1 VFIMRGDF
9 MASVFS
15 FQAVSDG
22 IVMNFRD
29 GSTFGNIKKA
39 VGLHAAEA
47 SDFFTGVNL
56 YLNLSGLELAYEQL
70 EELMDLVKNYNQ
82 VNKIYFTAKKIET
95 AEKTNEN
102 TSEAVIINRTLRS
115 GQRVKHQANVVIVGD
130 VNPGAEVI
138 AGGDVIVFGRLRGV
152 VHAGA
157 SGSKDAQVAALMLD
171 PTQLRI
177 ASLIARS
184 PDDSDSSKLQAERAF
199 IDDDQ
204 IIVEK
209 I

>member
-1 VFIMRGDF
+1 

-22 IVMNFRD
+22 IVMNFRN

-39 VGLHAAEA
+39 VSLHAAEA

-56 YLNLSGLELAYEQL
+56 YLNLSGLELAFEQL
-70 EELMDLVKNYNQ
+70 EELMEIVQNYKQ
-82 VNKIYFTAKKIET
+82 VNKIYFTARKIT
-95 AEKTNEN
+95 AEEKNDDQI
-102 TSEAVIINRTLRS
+102 SDAVIINRTLRS

-138 AGGDVIVFGRLRGV
+138 AGGDIIVFGRLRGV

-157 SGSKDAQVAALMLD
+157 GGSKASQVAALKLN

-199 IDDDQ
+199 IEDDK
-204 IIVEK
+204 IVVEK

>member
-1 VFIMRGDF
+1 

-29 GSTFGNIKKA
+29 GSTFGSIKKA
-39 VGLHAAEA
+39 VNLHAAEA

-70 EELMDLVKNYNQ
+70 EELMQIVKKYNK
-82 VNKIYFTAKKIET
+82 VNKIYFTAKKIEK
-95 AEKTNEN
+95 EIKSSEN
-102 TSEAVIINRTLRS
+102 SSEAVIINRTLRS

-138 AGGDVIVFGRLRGV
+138 AGGDIIVFGRLRGV

-157 SGSKDAQVAALMLD
+157 SGSKEVQVAALKLD

-199 IDDDQ
+199 IENDQ

>member
-1 VFIMRGDF
+1 

-22 IVMNFRD
+22 IVMNFRS
-29 GSTFGNIKKA
+29 GSSFGSIKKA
-39 VGLHAAEA
+39 VSLHAAEA
-47 SDFFTGVNL
+47 ADFFTGVNL
-56 YLNLSGLELAYEQL
+56 YLNLSGLELSYNQL
-70 EELMDLVKNYNQ
+70 EELMEIVKNYNQ
-82 VNKIYFTAKKIET
+82 VNKIYFTARKIEKE
-95 AEKTNEN
+95 EKSNN
-102 TSEAVIINRTLRS
+102 NSEAVIINRTLRS

-138 AGGDVIVFGRLRGV
+138 AGGDIIVFGRLRGV

-157 SGSKDAQVAALMLD
+157 GGSKDSQVAALKLN

-184 PDDSDSSKLQAERAF
+184 PDDSDNSKLQAERAY
-199 IDDDQ
+199 IKEDQ
-204 IIVEK
+204 IMVEK

>member
-1 VFIMRGDF
+1 

-22 IVMNFRD
+22 IVMNFRS
-29 GSTFGNIKKA
+29 GSSFGSIKKA
-39 VGLHAAEA
+39 VSLHAAEA
-47 SDFFTGVNL
+47 ADFFTGVNL
-56 YLNLSGLELAYEQL
+56 YLNLSGLELSYNQL
-70 EELMDLVKNYNQ
+70 EELMEIVKNYNQ
-82 VNKIYFTAKKIET
+82 VNKIYFTARKIEKE
-95 AEKTNEN
+95 EKSNN
-102 TSEAVIINRTLRS
+102 NSEAVIINRTLRS

-138 AGGDVIVFGRLRGV
+138 AGGDIIVFGRLRGV

-157 SGSKDAQVAALMLD
+157 GGSKESQVAALKLN

-199 IDDDQ
+199 IENDQ

>member
-1 VFIMRGDF
+1 

-29 GSTFGNIKKA
+29 GSTFGSIKQA
-39 VGLHAAEA
+39 VSLHTAEA

-70 EELMDLVKNYNQ
+70 EELMEIVKGYNQ
-82 VNKIYFTAKKIET
+82 VNKIYFTARKIEKE
-95 AEKTNEN
+95 EKNEEHY
-102 TSEAVIINRTLRS
+102 SDAVIINRTLRS

-138 AGGDVIVFGRLRGV
+138 AGGDIIVFGRLRGV

-157 SGSKDAQVAALMLD
+157 GGSKDSQVAALKLN

-177 ASLIARS
+177 SSLIARS
-184 PDDSDSSKLQAERAF
+184 PDNSDSSKLQAERAY
-199 IDDDQ
+199 IENDQ
-204 IIVEK
+204 IMVEK

>member
-1 VFIMRGDF
+1 

-22 IVMNFRD
+22 VVMNFRD
-29 GSTFGNIKKA
+29 GSSFGSIKKA
-39 VGLHAAEA
+39 ISLHAAEA
-47 SDFFTGVNL
+47 ADFFTGVNL

-70 EELMDLVKNYNQ
+70 EELMEIVKKYNQ
-82 VNKIYFTAKKIET
+82 VNKIYFTAKKIEKE
-95 AEKTNEN
+95 EKDV
-102 TSEAVIINRTLRS
+102 SDSKAVIINRTLRS

-130 VNPGAEVI
+130 INPGAEVI

-157 SGSKDAQVAALMLD
+157 SGREESQVAALKLN

-184 PDDSDSSKLQAERAF
+184 PDDNDSSKLEAERAY
-199 IDDDQ
+199 IEDDQ
-204 IIVEK
+204 IMVEK

>member
-1 VFIMRGDF
+1 

-29 GSTFGNIKKA
+29 GSTFGSIKKA
-39 VGLHAAEA
+39 VNLHAAEA

-70 EELMDLVKNYNQ
+70 EELMQIVKKYNR
-82 VNKIYFTAKKIET
+82 VNKIYFTARKIEKE
-95 AEKTNEN
+95 EKASDNK
-102 TSEAVIINRTLRS
+102 SEAVIINRTLRS

-138 AGGDVIVFGRLRGV
+138 AGGDIIVFGRLRGV

-157 SGSKDAQVAALMLD
+157 GGRKDSQVAALKLN

-184 PDDSDSSKLQAERAF
+184 PDDSDGSKLQAERAF
-199 IDDDQ
+199 IENDQ
-204 IIVEK
+204 IIVDK

>member
-1 VFIMRGDF
+1 

-22 IVMNFRD
+22 IVMNFRS
-29 GSTFGNIKKA
+29 GSTFGSIKKA
-39 VGLHAAEA
+39 VSLHASEA

-70 EELMDLVKNYNQ
+70 EELMEIVQNYNR
-82 VNKIYFTAKKIET
+82 VNKIYFTAREIKKE
-95 AEKTNEN
+95 EKKDNQN
-102 TSEAVIINRTLRS
+102 SEAVIINRTLRS
-115 GQRVKHQANVVIVGD
+115 GQRVKHQNNVVIVGD

-138 AGGDVIVFGRLRGV
+138 AGGDIIVFGRLRGV

-157 SGSKDAQVAALMLD
+157 GGRKDSQVVALKLD

-199 IDDDQ
+199 VEDDQ
-204 IIVEK
+204 IMVEK

>member
-1 VFIMRGDF
+1 

-22 IVMNFRD
+22 VVMNFRD
-29 GSTFGNIKKA
+29 GSTFGKIKEA
-39 VGLHAAEA
+39 VNLHSAEA
-47 SDFFTGVNL
+47 SDFFRGVNL

-70 EELMDLVKNYNQ
+70 EELMEITQKYNH
-82 VNKIYFTAKKIET
+82 VNKIYFTAKKIKQE
-95 AEKTNEN
+95 EKEEANY
-102 TSEAVIINRTLRS
+102 SDAVIINRTLRS
-115 GQRVKHQANVVIVGD
+115 GQRVKYQSSVVIVGD

-157 SGSKDAQVAALMLD
+157 GGRQDSQVAALKLD

-177 ASLIARS
+177 ASFIARS
-184 PDDSDSSKLQAERAF
+184 PDESNNSELEAERAF
-199 IDDDQ
+199 IDSDQ

>member
-1 VFIMRGDF
+1 

-22 IVMNFRD
+22 IVMNFRN
-29 GSTFGNIKKA
+29 GSTFGSIKKA
-39 VGLHAAEA
+39 INLHASEA

-70 EELMDLVKNYNQ
+70 EELMEIVKKYNR
-82 VNKIYFTAKKIET
+82 VNKIYFTARKIKADQKKDEQQ
-95 AEKTNEN
+95 
-102 TSEAVIINRTLRS
+102 SDAVIINRTLRS
-115 GQRVKHQANVVIVGD
+115 GQFVKHQGNVVIVGD

-138 AGGDVIVFGRLRGV
+138 AGGDIIVFGRLRGV

-157 SGSKDAQVAALMLD
+157 GGSKESQVAALKLN

-184 PDDSDSSKLQAERAF
+184 PDDSDSSKLQAERAY
-199 IDDDQ
+199 IKEDQ
-204 IIVEK
+204 IMVEK

>member
-1 VFIMRGDF
+1 

-22 IVMNFRD
+22 IVMNFRN

-39 VGLHAAEA
+39 VSLHAAEA

-56 YLNLSGLELAYEQL
+56 YLNLSGLELAFEQL
-70 EELMDLVKNYNQ
+70 EELMEIVQNYKQ
-82 VNKIYFTAKKIET
+82 VNKIYFTARKIT
-95 AEKTNEN
+95 AEEKNDDQI
-102 TSEAVIINRTLRS
+102 SDAVIINRTLRS

-138 AGGDVIVFGRLRGV
+138 AGGDIIVFGRLRGV

-157 SGSKDAQVAALMLD
+157 GGSKDSQVAALKLN

-199 IDDDQ
+199 IEDDK
-204 IIVEK
+204 IVVEK

>member
-1 VFIMRGDF
+1 MS
-9 MASVFS
+9 SVFS

-29 GSTFGNIKKA
+29 GSTFGSIKKA
-39 VGLHAAEA
+39 VTLHASEA
-47 SDFFTGVNL
+47 SGFFTGVNL

-70 EELMDLVKNYNQ
+70 EELMKIVRNYKK
-82 VNKIYFTAKKIET
+82 VNKIYFTARKIKEEKKVNIN
-95 AEKTNEN
+95 K
-102 TSEAVIINRTLRS
+102 SKAVIINRTLRS
-115 GQRVKHQANVVIVGD
+115 GQQIKNQNSVVIVGD

-138 AGGDVIVFGRLRGV
+138 AGGDIIVFGRLRGV

-157 SGSKDAQVAALMLD
+157 GGNQSSQVAALKLD

-177 ASLIARS
+177 ASSIARS
-184 PDDSDSSKLQAERAF
+184 PDDSNDSSEMLPERAF
-199 IDDDQ
+199 MNEESIM
-204 IIVEK
+204 VEK

>member
-1 VFIMRGDF
+1 

-22 IVMNFRD
+22 IVMNFRS
-29 GSTFGNIKKA
+29 GSTFGSIKKA
-39 VGLHAAEA
+39 VSLHAAEA

-56 YLNLSGLELAYEQL
+56 YLNLSGLELAFEQL
-70 EELMDLVKNYNQ
+70 EELMEIVTNYNR
-82 VNKIYFTAKKIET
+82 VNKIYFTARKIK
-95 AEKTNEN
+95 AEKKADVQQ
-102 TSEAVIINRTLRS
+102 SEAVIINRTLRS
-115 GQRVKHQANVVIVGD
+115 GQLVKHQGNVVIVGD

-138 AGGDVIVFGRLRGV
+138 AGGDIIVFGRLKGV

-157 SGSKDAQVAALMLD
+157 GGSKDSQVAALQLD

-184 PDDSDSSKLQAERAF
+184 PDDSNSKELQAERAF
-199 IDDDQ
+199 IEDDS
-204 IIVEK
+204 IMVEK

>member
-1 VFIMRGDF
+1 

-39 VGLHAAEA
+39 VSLHAAEA

-70 EELMDLVKNYNQ
+70 EELMEIVTNYNQ
-82 VNKIYFTAKKIET
+82 VNKIYFTARKIEKE
-95 AEKTNEN
+95 EKNDEQL
-102 TSEAVIINRTLRS
+102 SDAVIINRTLRS

-138 AGGDVIVFGRLRGV
+138 AGGDIIVFGRLRGV

-157 SGSKDAQVAALMLD
+157 GGSKDSQVAALKLD

-199 IDDDQ
+199 IEDDQ
-204 IIVEK
+204 IMVEK

>member
-1 VFIMRGDF
+1 

-29 GSTFGNIKKA
+29 GSTFGSIKKA
-39 VGLHAAEA
+39 VNLHAAEA

-56 YLNLSGLELAYEQL
+56 YLNLSGLELAFEQL
-70 EELMDLVKNYNQ
+70 EELMQIVRKYNQ
-82 VNKIYFTAKKIET
+82 VNKIYFTARKIERE
-95 AEKTNEN
+95 EKKLDNK
-102 TSEAVIINRTLRS
+102 SEAVIINRTLRS

-138 AGGDVIVFGRLRGV
+138 AGGDIIVFGRLRGV

-157 SGSKDAQVAALMLD
+157 GGSKEAQVAALKLN

-199 IDDDQ
+199 IENDQ

>member
-1 VFIMRGDF
+1 MRRDF

-29 GSTFGNIKKA
+29 GSTFGSIKKA
-39 VGLHAAEA
+39 VNLHAAEA
-47 SDFFTGVNL
+47 SGFFTGVNL

-70 EELMDLVKNYNQ
+70 EELMKIVRKYNQ
-82 VNKIYFTAKKIET
+82 VNKIYFTAKKIEKE
-95 AEKTNEN
+95 EKISESS
-102 TSEAVIINRTLRS
+102 SEAVIINRTLRS
-115 GQRVKHQANVVIVGD
+115 GQRVKHQANIVIVGD
-130 VNPGAEVI
+130 VNPGAEII
-138 AGGDVIVFGRLRGV
+138 AGGDIIVFGRLRGV

-157 SGSKDAQVAALMLD
+157 GGSKDAQVAALKLD

-184 PDDSDSSKLQAERAF
+184 PDDIDSSKLQAERAF
-199 IDDDQ
+199 IDNDQ

>member
-1 VFIMRGDF
+1 

-22 IVMNFRD
+22 IVMNFRS
-29 GSTFGNIKKA
+29 GSSFGSIKKA
-39 VGLHAAEA
+39 VSLHAAEA
-47 SDFFTGVNL
+47 ADFFTGVNL
-56 YLNLSGLELAYEQL
+56 YLNLSGLELAYDQL
-70 EELMDLVKNYNQ
+70 EELMEIVKNYNR
-82 VNKIYFTAKKIET
+82 VNKIYFTARKIEKE
-95 AEKTNEN
+95 EKNDN
-102 TSEAVIINRTLRS
+102 QNSEAVIINRTLRS

-138 AGGDVIVFGRLRGV
+138 AGGDIIVFGRLRGV

-157 SGSKDAQVAALMLD
+157 GGSKDSQVAALKLD

-184 PDDSDSSKLQAERAF
+184 PDDSDSSKLQAERAY
-199 IDDDQ
+199 IEDDQ
-204 IIVEK
+204 IMVEK

>member
-1 VFIMRGDF
+1 

-22 IVMNFRD
+22 IVMNFRS
-29 GSTFGNIKKA
+29 GSSFGSIKKA
-39 VGLHAAEA
+39 VSLHAAEA
-47 SDFFTGVNL
+47 ADFFTGVNL
-56 YLNLSGLELAYEQL
+56 YLNLSGLELSYNQL
-70 EELMDLVKNYNQ
+70 EELMEIVKNYNQ
-82 VNKIYFTAKKIET
+82 VNKIYFTARKIEKE
-95 AEKTNEN
+95 EKSNKN
-102 TSEAVIINRTLRS
+102 SEAVIINRTLRS

-138 AGGDVIVFGRLRGV
+138 AGGDIIVFGRLRGV

-157 SGSKDAQVAALMLD
+157 GGSKDSQVAALKLN

-184 PDDSDSSKLQAERAF
+184 PDDSDNSKLQAERAY
-199 IDDDQ
+199 IENDQ
-204 IIVEK
+204 IMVEK

>member
-1 VFIMRGDF
+1 

-29 GSTFGNIKKA
+29 GSSFGSIKKA
-39 VGLHAAEA
+39 VNLHAAEA

-56 YLNLSGLELAYEQL
+56 YLNLSGLELAIEQL
-70 EELMDLVKNYNQ
+70 EELMEIVKQYNQ
-82 VNKIYFTAKKIET
+82 VNKIYFTARKINKEKKADEH
-95 AEKTNEN
+95 N
-102 TSEAVIINRTLRS
+102 SDAVIINRTLRS
-115 GQRVKHQANVVIVGD
+115 GQRVKHQSNIVIVGD

-157 SGSKDAQVAALMLD
+157 SGSLEAQVAALKLD

-177 ASLIARS
+177 AALIARS
-184 PDDSDSSKLQAERAF
+184 PDDSDSAKLQAERAF
-199 IDDDQ
+199 IEDNQ

>member
-1 VFIMRGDF
+1 

-39 VGLHAAEA
+39 VSLHAAEA

-70 EELMDLVKNYNQ
+70 EELMEIVKNYNQ
-82 VNKIYFTAKKIET
+82 VNKIYFTARKIET
-95 AEKTNEN
+95 EEKMDAQQ
-102 TSEAVIINRTLRS
+102 SDAVIINRTLRS

-138 AGGDVIVFGRLRGV
+138 AGGDIIVFGRLRGV

-157 SGSKDAQVAALMLD
+157 GGSKDSQVAALKLN

-199 IDDDQ
+199 IEEDQ
-204 IIVEK
+204 IMVEK

>member
-1 VFIMRGDF
+1 

-29 GSTFGNIKKA
+29 GSTFGSIKKA
-39 VGLHAAEA
+39 VNLHAAEA

-70 EELMDLVKNYNQ
+70 EELMQIVKKYNQ
-82 VNKIYFTAKKIET
+82 VNKIYFTAKKIE
-95 AEKTNEN
+95 AEEN
-102 TSEAVIINRTLRS
+102 NLESSSEAVIINRTLRS

-138 AGGDVIVFGRLRGV
+138 AGGDIIVFGRLRGV

-157 SGSKDAQVAALMLD
+157 GGNKEAQVAALKLD

-177 ASLIARS
+177 ASFIARS
-184 PDDSDSSKLQAERAF
+184 PDDNDSSKLQAERAF
-199 IDDDQ
+199 IENDQ

>member
-1 VFIMRGDF
+1 

-22 IVMNFRD
+22 IVMNFRES
-29 GSTFGNIKKA
+29 STFGSIKKA
-39 VGLHAAEA
+39 VSLHAAEA

-70 EELMDLVKNYNQ
+70 EELMEIVKNYNQ
-82 VNKIYFTAKKIET
+82 VNKIYFTARKIKE
-95 AEKTNEN
+95 EK
-102 TSEAVIINRTLRS
+102 SEDNYSDAVIINRTLRS
-115 GQRVKHQANVVIVGD
+115 GQRVKHQANIVIVGD

-138 AGGDVIVFGRLRGV
+138 AGGDIIVFGRLRGV

-157 SGSKDAQVAALMLD
+157 GGSKDSQVAALKLD

-184 PDDSDSSKLQAERAF
+184 PDDSDSSKLQAERAY
-199 IDDDQ
+199 IEDDQ
-204 IIVEK
+204 IVVEK

>member
-1 VFIMRGDF
+1 

>member
-1 VFIMRGDF
+1 

-29 GSTFGNIKKA
+29 GSTFGSIKKA
-39 VGLHAAEA
+39 VSLHAAEA

-70 EELMDLVKNYNQ
+70 EELMEIVKNYNQ
-82 VNKIYFTAKKIET
+82 VNKIYFTARKIKK
-95 AEKTNEN
+95 EKSEEN
-102 TSEAVIINRTLRS
+102 YSDAVIINRTLRS

-138 AGGDVIVFGRLRGV
+138 AGGDIIVFGRLRGV

-157 SGSKDAQVAALMLD
+157 GGSKDSQVAALQLD

-184 PDDSDSSKLQAERAF
+184 PDDSDSSKLQAERAY
-199 IDDDQ
+199 IENDQ
-204 IIVEK
+204 IVVEK

>member
-1 VFIMRGDF
+1 MS
-9 MASVFS
+9 SVFS

-22 IVMNFRD
+22 VVMNFRE
-29 GSTFGNIKKA
+29 GSTFGSIKKA
-39 VGLHAAEA
+39 VGLHASEA

-70 EELMDLVKNYNQ
+70 DELMDIVQNYRK
-82 VNKIYFTAKKIET
+82 VNKIYFTARKIKE
-95 AEKTNEN
+95 EKNEN
-102 TSEAVIINRTLRS
+102 INKSKAVIINRTLRS
-115 GQRVKHQANVVIVGD
+115 GQQIKNQNSVVIVGD

-138 AGGDVIVFGRLRGV
+138 SGGDIIVFGRLRGV

-157 SGSKDAQVAALMLD
+157 GGNQDSQVAALKLN

-177 ASLIARS
+177 ASSIARS
-184 PDDSDSSKLQAERAF
+184 PDDNGNSELQPERAF
-199 IDDDQ
+199 IDDDG

>member
-1 VFIMRGDF
+1 

-39 VGLHAAEA
+39 VSLHAAEA

-56 YLNLSGLELAYEQL
+56 YLNLSGLELAFEQL
-70 EELMDLVKNYNQ
+70 EELMEIVKNYNQ
-82 VNKIYFTAKKIET
+82 VNKIYFTARKIQTE
-95 AEKTNEN
+95 EKMDEQL
-102 TSEAVIINRTLRS
+102 SDAVIINRTLRS

-138 AGGDVIVFGRLRGV
+138 AGGDIIVFGRLRGV

-157 SGSKDAQVAALMLD
+157 GGSKDSQVAALKLN

-177 ASLIARS
+177 ASFIARS

-199 IDDDQ
+199 IENDQ
-204 IIVEK
+204 IMVEK

>member
-1 VFIMRGDF
+1 

-22 IVMNFRD
+22 IVMNFRS
-29 GSTFGNIKKA
+29 GSTFGSIKKA
-39 VGLHAAEA
+39 VSLHAAEA

-56 YLNLSGLELAYEQL
+56 YLNLSGLELAFEQL
-70 EELMDLVKNYNQ
+70 EELMEIVTNYNR
-82 VNKIYFTAKKIET
+82 VNKIYFTARKIEP
-95 AEKTNEN
+95 EKKADDQQ
-102 TSEAVIINRTLRS
+102 SEAVIINRTLRS
-115 GQRVKHQANVVIVGD
+115 GQLVKHQGNIVIVGD

-138 AGGDVIVFGRLRGV
+138 AGGDIIVFGRVKGV

-157 SGSKDAQVAALMLD
+157 GGSKDSQVAALQLD

-184 PDDSDSSKLQAERAF
+184 PDDSNSKELQAERAY
-199 IDDDQ
+199 IKDDS
-204 IIVEK
+204 IMVEK

>member
-1 VFIMRGDF
+1 

-29 GSTFGNIKKA
+29 GSTFGSIKQA
-39 VGLHAAEA
+39 VSLHTAEA

-70 EELMDLVKNYNQ
+70 EELMEIVKGYNQ
-82 VNKIYFTAKKIET
+82 VNKIYFTARKIKKE
-95 AEKTNEN
+95 EKSEEN
-102 TSEAVIINRTLRS
+102 YSDAVIINRTLRS

-138 AGGDVIVFGRLRGV
+138 AGGDIIVFGRLRGV

-157 SGSKDAQVAALMLD
+157 GGSKDSQVAALKLN

-177 ASLIARS
+177 SSLIARS
-184 PDDSDSSKLQAERAF
+184 PDDSDSSKLQAERAY
-199 IDDDQ
+199 IENDQ
-204 IIVEK
+204 IMVEK

>member
-1 VFIMRGDF
+1 

-29 GSTFGNIKKA
+29 GSTFGSIKKA
-39 VGLHAAEA
+39 INIHAAEA
-47 SDFFTGVNL
+47 ADFFKGVNL

-70 EELMDLVKNYNQ
+70 EELMEIVKKYNK
-82 VNKIYFTAKKIET
+82 VNKIYFTAKKIE
-95 AEKTNEN
+95 EKKESQNKD
-102 TSEAVIINRTLRS
+102 SEAVIINRTLRS
-115 GQRVKHQANVVIVGD
+115 GQRVKYQGNVVIVGD
-130 VNPGAEVI
+130 INPGAEVI
-138 AGGDVIVFGRLRGV
+138 AGKNIIVFGRLRGV

-157 SGSKDAQVAALMLD
+157 SGSRDSQVAAIKLN

-184 PDDSDSSKLQAERAF
+184 PDDDNDSDLQAERAY
-199 IDDDQ
+199 IKDDQ
-204 IIVEK
+204 IVVEK

>member
-1 VFIMRGDF
+1 

-22 IVMNFRD
+22 IVMNFRN
-29 GSTFGNIKKA
+29 GSTFGSIKKA
-39 VGLHAAEA
+39 VSLHASEA

-70 EELMDLVKNYNQ
+70 EELMDIVKNYNR
-82 VNKIYFTAKKIET
+82 VNKIYFTAKKIKPEQKKD
-95 AEKTNEN
+95 EKQ
-102 TSEAVIINRTLRS
+102 SDAVIINRTLRS
-115 GQRVKHQANVVIVGD
+115 GQLVKHQGNVVIVGD

-138 AGGDVIVFGRLRGV
+138 AGGDIIVFGRLRGV

-157 SGSKDAQVAALMLD
+157 GGSKESQVAALKLN

-184 PDDSDSSKLQAERAF
+184 PDDSDSSKLQAERAY
-199 IDDDQ
+199 IKEEQ
-204 IIVEK
+204 IMVEK

>member
-1 VFIMRGDF
+1 
-9 MASVFS
+9 
-15 FQAVSDG
+15 
-22 IVMNFRD
+22 MNFRD
-29 GSTFGNIKKA
+29 GSTFGSIKKA
-39 VGLHAAEA
+39 VNFHAAEA

-56 YLNLSGLELAYEQL
+56 YLNLSGLELAYDQL
-70 EELMDLVKNYNQ
+70 EELMQIVKKYNR
-82 VNKIYFTAKKIET
+82 VNKIYFTARKIEKE
-95 AEKTNEN
+95 EKSSEN
-102 TSEAVIINRTLRS
+102 SSEAVIINRTLRS

-138 AGGDVIVFGRLRGV
+138 AGGDIIVFGRLRGV

-157 SGSKDAQVAALMLD
+157 GGSKEAQVAALKLN

-199 IDDDQ
+199 IENDQ

>member
-1 VFIMRGDF
+1 

-22 IVMNFRD
+22 IVMNFRS
-29 GSTFGNIKKA
+29 GSSFGRIKKA
-39 VGLHAAEA
+39 VSLHAAEA
-47 SDFFTGVNL
+47 ADFFTGVNL
-56 YLNLSGLELAYEQL
+56 YLNLSGLELAYDQL
-70 EELMDLVKNYNQ
+70 EELMEIVKNYNR
-82 VNKIYFTAKKIET
+82 VNKIYFTARKIEKE
-95 AEKTNEN
+95 EKNDN
-102 TSEAVIINRTLRS
+102 QNSEAVIINRTLRS

-138 AGGDVIVFGRLRGV
+138 AGGDIIVFGRLRGV

-157 SGSKDAQVAALMLD
+157 GGSKDSQVAALKLD

-184 PDDSDSSKLQAERAF
+184 PDDSDSSKLQAERAY
-199 IDDDQ
+199 IEDDQ
-204 IIVEK
+204 IMVEK

>member
-1 VFIMRGDF
+1 

-22 IVMNFRD
+22 IVMNFRK
-29 GSTFGNIKKA
+29 GSSFSNLKKA
-39 VGLHAAEA
+39 IKLHALEA
-47 SDFFTGVNL
+47 ADFFEGINL
-56 YLNLSGLELAYEQL
+56 YLNLSGLELTYTELA
-70 EELMDLVKNYNQ
+70 ELMEIVKNYNQ
-82 VNKIYFTAKKIET
+82 VNKIYFTAKNKK
-95 AEKTNEN
+95 EKKKKEN
-102 TSEAVIINRTLRS
+102 PEAVIINRTLRS
-115 GQRVKHQANVVIVGD
+115 GQRLKHHSSVVIVGD

-138 AGGDVIVFGRLRGV
+138 AGGDIIVFGKIRGV

-157 SGSKDAQVAALMLD
+157 GGNDKAQIVARKLN

-184 PDDSDSSKLQAERAF
+184 PDDDSSGLEAERACVNEG
-199 IDDDQ
+199 Q
-204 IIVEK
+204 IMVNK

>member
-1 VFIMRGDF
+1 

-22 IVMNFRD
+22 IVMNFRE

-56 YLNLSGLELAYEQL
+56 YLNLSGLELAFEQL
-70 EELMDLVKNYNQ
+70 EELMNLVKNYNQ

-95 AEKTNEN
+95 EEKNKES

-138 AGGDVIVFGRLRGV
+138 AGGDIIVFGRLRGV

-157 SGSKDAQVAALMLD
+157 GGSKEAQVAALMLD

-199 IDDDQ
+199 IEEDQ

>member
-1 VFIMRGDF
+1 

-29 GSTFGNIKKA
+29 GSTFGSIKKA
-39 VGLHAAEA
+39 INLHSSEAA
-47 SDFFTGVNL
+47 DFFTGVNL

-70 EELMDLVKNYNQ
+70 EELMEIVKKYNK
-82 VNKIYFTAKKIET
+82 VNKIYFTARKIKKE
-95 AEKTNEN
+95 EKNN
-102 TSEAVIINRTLRS
+102 SQQSEAVIINRTLRS
-115 GQRVKHQANVVIVGD
+115 GQIVKHQGNIVIVGD
-130 VNPGAEVI
+130 VNPGAEII

-157 SGSKDAQVAALMLD
+157 GGRRKSQVAALQLN

-184 PDDSDSSKLQAERAF
+184 PDDGADTRLQAERAY
-199 IDDDQ
+199 IKEDQ
-204 IIVEK
+204 IMVER

>member
-1 VFIMRGDF
+1 

-22 IVMNFRD
+22 IVMNFRS
-29 GSTFGNIKKA
+29 GSSFGSIKKA
-39 VGLHAAEA
+39 VSLHAAEA
-47 SDFFTGVNL
+47 ADFFTGVNL
-56 YLNLSGLELAYEQL
+56 YLNLSGLELAYDQL
-70 EELMDLVKNYNQ
+70 EELMEIVKNYNR
-82 VNKIYFTAKKIET
+82 VNKIYFTARKIEKE
-95 AEKTNEN
+95 EKNDSQN
-102 TSEAVIINRTLRS
+102 SEAVIINRTLRS

-138 AGGDVIVFGRLRGV
+138 AGGDIIVFGRLRGV

-157 SGSKDAQVAALMLD
+157 GGSKDSQVAALKLN

-184 PDDSDSSKLQAERAF
+184 PDDSDSSKLQAERAY
-199 IDDDQ
+199 IEDDQ
-204 IIVEK
+204 IMVEK